1 MKVRETAIK
10 YQTQKKPF
18 TYQDYLNLPEDG
30 NRYQV
35 INGELVMAP
44 SPLPLHQIVSGELFL
59 SIGNYVKDKKL
70 GMVFSAPLDVV
81 LSEDNVL
88 QPDILFISK
97 ERQQIITDKN
107 IAGAP
112 DLVIEILSPAT
123 AYYDLFDKKEIYQKF
138 GVKEYWIV
146 DPMRRWMELYHLQKG
161 QFELIQHLE
170 KTGSVK
176 SRVLQNFKLN
186 LEEIFKETVK

>member
-1 MKVRETAIK
+1 MKVKETAVK
-10 YQTQKKPF
+10 YHTQKKPF
-18 TYQDYLNLPEDG
+18 TYQDYLKLPEDG

-146 DPMRRWMELYHLQKG
+146 DPMRQWMELYHLQKS

-170 KTGSVK
+170 KPAPSNPEFYKT
-176 SRVLQNFKLN
+176 LN
-186 LEEIFKETVK
+186 